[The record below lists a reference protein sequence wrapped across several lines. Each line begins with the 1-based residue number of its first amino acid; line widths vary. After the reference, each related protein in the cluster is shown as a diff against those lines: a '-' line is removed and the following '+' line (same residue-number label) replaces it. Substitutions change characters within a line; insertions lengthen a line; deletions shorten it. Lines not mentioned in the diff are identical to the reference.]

1 MTGIIEESANFRE
14 FLCKTNIFLP
24 GNLVRKCVIAVA
36 LACLAVAVV
45 CATAHAQAPN
55 PFKIAAEHA
64 QKAVDAKD
72 LAQIHL
78 HLHHVLN
85 CLEGSR
91 GRDYKNVAD
100 NPCTG
105 KGALQTLPKHSADL
119 VRAEKAIAIARVA
132 VTLHDTKPA
141 HYAAQAVRAIL
152 TESKQK

>member
-1 MTGIIEESANFRE
+1 MNCIVDESAKPRE
-14 FLCKTNIFLP
+14 FFCKTDILLP
-24 GNLVRKCVIAVA
+24 GNLVRKCLIAIA
-36 LACLAVAVV
+36 LSCLAVAVV

-55 PFKIAAEHA
+55 PFNTAAEHA

-100 NPCTG
+100 NPCSG

-132 VTLHDTKPA
+132 VTLHDTAPA
-141 HYAAQAVRAIL
+141 HYAAKAVHAIL
-152 TESKQK
+152 TEGKQK